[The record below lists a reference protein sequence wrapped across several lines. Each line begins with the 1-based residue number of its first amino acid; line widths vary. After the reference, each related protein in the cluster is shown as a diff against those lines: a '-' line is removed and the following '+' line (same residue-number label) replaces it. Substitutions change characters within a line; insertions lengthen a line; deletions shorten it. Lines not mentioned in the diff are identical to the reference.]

1 MARDRLQELR
11 QKATNQQANGA
22 APSDEEAQ
30 PLTAP
35 DLLATL
41 EWAQVLRQWVET
53 IEENV
58 GALRAHLRQVEDFNT
73 DQRALNEKIDALFQ
87 ANASV
92 AQRVHAKLRSFEAQL
107 GDARSAAGRIQ
118 HIQYNTLK
126 ARFQT
131 AFAQSNAQLEQL
143 RHVKKAQLEAQL
155 RAKGVRISEAELD
168 QLLHEGGDLQVFT
181 ENILA
186 ETAEAKRV
194 LQDLEDRH
202 QQLLKIERMLA
213 DVRDLFLQMA
223 ILIDDQQEVIDRV
236 EYQAE
241 LAQDFVGRGRDDLK
255 KGRDKRSK
263 YLKTKIIVIVALVL
277 LTIIILALI
286 FK

>member
-11 QKATNQQANGA
+11 HKATNQGTGA

-41 EWAQVLRQWVET
+41 EWAEVLRQWVET
-53 IEENV
+53 IEANV
-58 GALRAHLRQVEDFNT
+58 DALRAYLRKVEDFDT

-87 ANASV
+87 ANASI
-92 AQRVHAKLRSFEAQL
+92 AQRVQAKLRSFEAQL
-107 GDARSAAGRIQ
+107 GDVQSAAGRIQ

-126 ARFQT
+126 ARFQV
-131 AFAQSNAQLEQL
+131 AFAQSNAQLEEL
-143 RHVKKAQLEAQL
+143 RNVKKAQLEAQL
-155 RAKGVRISEAELD
+155 RAKGVRISELD
-168 QLLHEGGDLQVFT
+168 QLLQDGGDLQVFT

-213 DVRDLFLQMA
+213 DVRDLFLQMS

-255 KGRDKRSK
+255 KGREKRSK
-263 YLKTKIIVIVALVL
+263 YLKTKIILMVALVL